1 MICPLLIAVG
11 ALGEHPTPLQLIHE
25 AREVWVAEN
34 GRTWGKSL
42 AGPLLIVDPKSHQV
56 WASEADAEGKLKAAG
71 DIFVGIREDAENAS
85 DTAQDWAGKRWSTIV
100 IPLPD
105 TSPAMRKALLLH
117 ESFHRIQPSLNLTA
131 NDAPNNHLDTFEG
144 RIWLTLE
151 WHALAKA
158 FETKGEARRSWV
170 FAALACRTQ
179 RQNLFPDAAETEH
192 SLELAEGLAEYTG
205 LHVVGARQVI
215 IEKLRKA
222 EGPFA
227 RSFAYTAGPAY
238 GFLLDDKVPGWTR
251 RVRRA
256 SDLSVLLQEA
266 YQLATP
272 SADEIA
278 AAAKKLGEPDVRAHE
293 TVTEQARQER
303 LAVALAP
310 MTKGPFLQTP
320 RISNLNFNPSNTE
333 SIDDVGVYH
342 PTASYAGTW
351 GRLTVTAGSLRAHDR
366 AWAKVPAPADPKARP
381 LSGPGWMLELS
392 PGWTICAAQPTGSFV
407 VNEGASCT
415 PPTK

>member
-1 MICPLLIAVG
+1 MIFSWLIAAS
-11 ALGEHPTPLQLIHE
+11 ALGEQPTPLQLIHE
-25 AREVWVAEN
+25 ARGAWVAEN

-56 WASEADAEGKLKAAG
+56 WASETDDEGKLRAAG
-71 DIFVGIREDAENAS
+71 DIFVGIRDDAENAS
-85 DTAQDWAGKRWSTIV
+85 NTSQDWAGKRWSTIV
-100 IPLPD
+100 IPIPD
-105 TSPAMRKALLLH
+105 TEPAMRKALLLH
-117 ESFHRIQPSLNLTA
+117 ESFHRIHPSLNLSA
-131 NDAPNNHLDTFEG
+131 NDEPNNHLDTLEG
-144 RIWLTLE
+144 RVWLTLE
-151 WHALAKA
+151 WHALARA
-158 FETKGEARRSWV
+158 FDS
-170 FAALACRTQ
+170 
-179 RQNLFPDAAETEH
+179 TEH

-205 LHVVGARQVI
+205 LHAVGARQVV

-238 GFLLDDKVPGWTR
+238 GLLLDDKVPGWTR

-256 SDLSVLLQEA
+256 SDLSVMLQEA
-266 YQLATP
+266 YQLTTA

-278 AAAKKLGEPDVRAHE
+278 AAAKKLGEPEVRARE
-293 TVTEQARQER
+293 NVVEQAREER

-310 MTKGPFLQTP
+310 MTKGPYLQTP
-320 RISNLNFNPSNTE
+320 HISTLNFNPSNTE

-342 PTASYAGTW
+342 PTAAYSGKW

-366 AWAKVPAPADPKARP
+366 AWAKVAAPADPKARP
-381 LSGPGWMLELS
+381 LSGPGWTLELS
-392 PGWTICAAQPTGSFV
+392 PGWTICAGQPTGSFV
-407 VNEGASCT
+407 VTEGASCG